1 MLTLAPGVTLWD
13 SGEFLAAIHALG
25 IPHPP
30 GTPLYVLL
38 GNVWSLLFADL
49 FGFARAINL
58 LSAVCTALGC
68 GILANLFAK
77 WTGDDFGATAAGIV
91 AGLMSTVWMSATE
104 TEVYGVALLFGC
116 LILWA
121 GDRAGERSDMRWSLL
136 TAYLA
141 GLAWSLHLTALL
153 VLPSAI
159 LLVFTTHDGYFAVPV
174 GRRHVDG
181 RRETH
186 SFAKLMRASIIVAV
200 LGIAGTVGV
209 FIAMLSLARG
219 FKATLVASGSN
230 DNAIVMRAG
239 ATSEMMSGIPLEH
252 IKIMQDAP
260 GVARGDAGPLV
271 TSEVVVVAPFP
282 LRSTGTD
289 ANVQVRGVS
298 ANVLTIRKNTKVAQ
312 GRMFEPGLSE
322 LVVGKNANTTYS
334 GLTVG
339 NTVDFGGGHWRVVGV
354 FDAGGSAFDSEVW
367 CDARVLDDVYKRP
380 SNVFQSVTVHLTSPD
395 ALQQFK
401 DSVTADP
408 RLNVDVS
415 REIDYY
421 SKQSTRMTQL
431 ITILGG
437 LVASVMAI
445 GAIFGALNT
454 MYSAVAERGREIA
467 TMRALGFGGAAVV
480 FSFLIEALLISFI
493 GGAIGAVAVLPLNG
507 LTTGAMNWQTFS
519 HLAFAFKITPGL
531 LLAGIIFALLM
542 GLFGGL
548 PPAMRAAWRPVAVA
562 LREL

>member
-1 MLTLAPGVTLWD
+1 M
-13 SGEFLAAIHALG
+13 AIPV
-25 IPHPP
+25 I
-30 GTPLYVLL
+30 YNFRSVK
-38 GNVWSLLFADL
+38 
-49 FGFARAINL
+49 ARWT
-58 LSAVCTALGC
+58 SA
-68 GILANLFAK
+68 
-77 WTGDDFGATAAGIV
+77 
-91 AGLMSTVWMSATE
+91 
-104 TEVYGVALLFGC
+104 
-116 LILWA
+116 
-121 GDRAGERSDMRWSLL
+121 
-136 TAYLA
+136 
-141 GLAWSLHLTALL
+141 
-153 VLPSAI
+153 
-159 LLVFTTHDGYFAVPV
+159 
-174 GRRHVDG
+174 
-181 RRETH
+181 
-186 SFAKLMRASIIVAV
+186 IVAV

-219 FKATLVASGSN
+219 FRATLVASGSN
-230 DNAIVMRAG
+230 ENAIIMRAG
-239 ATSEMMSGIPLEH
+239 ATSEMMSGVALEQ

-260 GVARGDAGPLV
+260 GVARDSDGPLV

-298 ANVLTIRKNTKVAQ
+298 SNVLTIRTNTKIVQ
-312 GRMFEPGLSE
+312 GRMFRPGLSE

-339 NTVDFGGGHWRVVGV
+339 NTVDFGGGHWQIVGV

-380 SNVFQSVTVHLTSPD
+380 TNVFQSVTVHLTSPD
-395 ALQQFK
+395 SLQQFK
-401 DSVTADP
+401 DAVTSDP

-421 SKQSTRMTQL
+421 AKQSTRMTQL

-445 GAIFGALNT
+445 GAVFGALNT

-493 GGAIGAVAVLPLNG
+493 GGAIGAVCVLPLNG
-507 LTTGAMNWQTFS
+507 LTTGTMNWQTFS

-531 LLAGIIFALLM
+531 LLAGVIFALLM
-542 GLFGGL
+542 GLLGGL